1 MVDLSGAV
9 LNDSGIVW
17 IVELPEVHLTELQ
30 RLGQHVQGRLFL
42 LAVRIT

>member
-9 LNDSGIVW
+9 LNDSWIVW
-17 IVELPEVHLTELQ
+17 IVELPEVHLAELQ
-30 RLGQHVQGRLFL
+30 GLGQHVQGRLLL